1 MDDILAQIE
10 GHVAAQT
17 AMGNPWPKDTHTLL
31 LLSIA
36 RDTRE
41 QLVMARENQ
50 KYIEAVANQEMGNV
64 GQRDD

>member
-1 MDDILAQIE
+1 MDKFDALA
-10 GHVAAQT
+10 VAEDKLT
-17 AMGNPWPKDTHTLL
+17 ISVEVGNIQTLL

-64 GQRDD
+64 GQRDG

>member
-1 MDDILAQIE
+1 MNDDPLNE
-10 GHVAAQT
+10 FNHMMKGVAL
-17 AMGNPWPKDTHTLL
+17 GRLNPDTLL

-50 KYIEAVANQEMGNV
+50 KYIEAIAKSGDGHDE
-64 GQRDD
+64 GQRSD